1 METGGEKRTAGDVQH
16 TPAYTA
22 AMQAI
27 VSALDDPHREMVE
40 NIWGEL
46 KAVFGLQSVV
56 GSTRP
61 HVTYHVAEAYDA
73 ARIAD
78 ALAGAARAMRPFA
91 IETHGLGVFRGD
103 ETVLYLHVSP
113 SPALAA
119 MHGAVWDA
127 ATPIATG
134 PKPVYGA
141 TTWVP
146 HITLASGDLSEEV
159 LPVALQFLNRR
170 EYRWT
175 IPVTNVSFIPDG
187 SAASSEWRRFELG
200 TIG

>member
-1 METGGEKRTAGDVQH
+1 
-16 TPAYTA
+16 
-22 AMQAI
+22 MQAI

-46 KAVFGLQSVV
+46 KAVFGLQGVT

-61 HVTYHVAEAYDA
+61 HLTYHVAELYDA
-73 ARIAD
+73 AHIGD
-78 ALAGAARAMRPFA
+78 ALAGVARAMRPFA

-119 MHGAVWDA
+119 MHGALWGAV
-127 ATPIATG
+127 TPLATG

-141 TTWVP
+141 ATWVP
-146 HITLASGDLSEEV
+146 HITLASGDLTADA
-159 LPVALQFLNRR
+159 LPLALQFLNR
-170 EYRWT
+170 WT
-175 IPVTNVSFIPDG
+175 YQWKIPITNICLISETNSA
-187 SAASSEWRRFELG
+187 SAAWQRFELG
-200 TIG
+200 AIE

>member
-1 METGGEKRTAGDVQH
+1 
-16 TPAYTA
+16 
-22 AMQAI
+22 MQAI

-46 KAVFGLQSVV
+46 KAVFGLQGVV
-56 GSTRP
+56 GNTQP
-61 HVTYHVAEAYDA
+61 HVTYHVAESYDA
-73 ARIAD
+73 ARIGD
-78 ALAGAARAMRPFA
+78 ALAGVARAMRPFA

-113 SPALAA
+113 SLPLAA

-141 TTWVP
+141 ATWVP
-146 HITLASGDLSEEV
+146 HITLASGDLNADA
-159 LPVALQFLNRR
+159 LPLALQFLNRR
-170 EYRWT
+170 VYRWT
-175 IPVTNVSFIPDG
+175 IAITNVCLIEDTN
-187 SAASSEWRRFELG
+187 SAPAAWQRFELG
-200 TIG
+200 TTG

>member
-1 METGGEKRTAGDVQH
+1 
-16 TPAYTA
+16 
-22 AMQAI
+22 MQAI

-46 KAVFGLQSVV
+46 KAVFGLQGVI

-61 HVTYHVAEAYDA
+61 HVTYHVAESYGA
-73 ARIAD
+73 ARIGD
-78 ALAGAARAMRPFA
+78 ALAAVARAMRPFA

-113 SPALAA
+113 SPALAV
-119 MHGAVWDA
+119 MHAAVRDA
-127 ATPIATG
+127 VTPIATG

-141 TTWVP
+141 ATWVP
-146 HITLASGDLSEEV
+146 HITLASGDLTADA
-159 LPVALQFLNRR
+159 LPLALQFLNRR

-175 IPVTNVSFIPDG
+175 IAITNVCLISDTN
-187 SAASSEWRRFELG
+187 SAPAAWQRFELS